1 MEKIWMSSWPDDLP
15 RKIEFTHGSI
25 PVHEYLR
32 IRAKEAPE
40 KTAII
45 FYGREISYKELDEA
59 SERFARYLIS
69 NGIQKGDRVG
79 IFLLNCPQYAIAHF
93 GIQKAGAVVCPCSPL
108 FKELELEYELND
120 ADIEILVAL
129 DLFLPVAKNVLEK
142 TRLRKII
149 TTNLNDYIPENPT
162 LPLIGPMAVPKQSIP
177 GTEDFMEIVTTG
189 DKTPVHT
196 DIDMEQDIGLFQYT
210 GGTTGLPKGCMLSFQ
225 AALFKTAV
233 TRNVAAITK
242 DTVCL
247 VTMPIFHIAG
257 MLAGMNSCIYA
268 GATQVLLSM
277 FEVKT
282 AMKAIST
289 YKADFWYSAVP
300 MNVGIMADPD
310 VKNYDLSS
318 LKLCL
323 TSSFGIQLTEKI
335 SDQWKA
341 VTKGGLLI
349 EGAYGLS
356 ETHTADT
363 FMPRNRVKFGTCGIP
378 GPGAEFKIVDLNDP
392 TTELPMGGEGE
403 IVLKNPGVFKGYW
416 KRPEET
422 AGTLMDG
429 WVYTGD
435 IGKFDADGYLYLL
448 GRVKEMIKVS
458 GFSVYPEE
466 VELLLNNHP
475 EIAQSAVI
483 GVSDEKKGEVVKAY
497 VVRAPG
503 SDLDEPR
510 LKKWAKENMS
520 SYKCPA
526 VVEFRNTLPMLPTGK
541 LLRRVLKE
549 EHKRRS

>member
-1 MEKIWMSSWPDDLP
+1 MENIWMNSWPDNLP
-15 RKIEFTHGSI
+15 CKIEFEHGAVPI
-25 PVHEYLR
+25 HEYLR

-45 FYGREISYKELDEA
+45 FYGKHISYKELDES
-59 SERFARYLIS
+59 SERFAHYLIS
-69 NGIQKGDRVG
+69 NGVKKGDRVG

-108 FKELELEYELND
+108 FKELELEYELKD

-129 DLFLPVAKNVLEK
+129 DLFYPVVKNVAEK
-142 TRLRKII
+142 TPLRKII
-149 TTNLNDYIPENPT
+149 TTNLNDYIPANPT
-162 LPLIGPMAVPKQSIP
+162 LPLIGPMAVPKQKIS
-177 GTEDFMEIVTTG
+177 GTEDFIEIVTNG
-189 DKTPVHT
+189 DKTRVSV
-196 DIDMEQDIGLFQYT
+196 DIDMEKDIGLFQYT
-210 GGTTGLPKGCMLSFQ
+210 GGTTGLPKGCMLSFH

-277 FEVKT
+277 FDVKT
-282 AMKAIST
+282 AMKAISE

-300 MNVGIMADPD
+300 MNVGIMAHPD
-310 VKNYDLSS
+310 VKEFDLSS

-335 SDQWKA
+335 SSQWKEL
-341 VTKGGLLI
+341 THGGLLI

-378 GPGAEFKIVDLNDP
+378 GPAAGFKIVDLNNP
-392 TTELPMGGEGE
+392 SQELSIGEEGE

-422 AGTLMDG
+422 AKTLIDG

-435 IGKFDADGYLYLL
+435 IGKFDEDGYLYLL

-466 VELLLNNHP
+466 VELLLNAHP
-475 EIAQSAVI
+475 EVSQSAVI
-483 GVSDEKKGEVVKAY
+483 GISDEKKGEVVKAY
-497 VVRAPG
+497 IVKAPG
-503 SDLDEPR
+503 SDLDETG
-510 LKKWAKENMS
+510 LIKWAKENMS

-526 VVEFRNTLPMLPTGK
+526 VVEFRQILPMLPTGK

-549 EHKRRS
+549 ELKK

>member
-1 MEKIWMSSWPDDLP
+1 MEKIWMNNWPDTLP
-15 RKIEFTHGSI
+15 REIEFAHGPL

-32 IRAKEAPE
+32 IRAKETPE
-40 KTAII
+40 KIAII
-45 FYGREISYKELDEA
+45 FYGREISYKELDES
-59 SERFARYLIS
+59 SERFANYLVS

-93 GIQKAGAVVCPCSPL
+93 GIQKAGGVVCPCSPL

-129 DLFLPVAKNVLEK
+129 DLLVPIAQKVFEK
-142 TRLRKII
+142 TPLRKLII
-149 TTNLNDYIPENPT
+149 TNLNDYLPETPT
-162 LPLIGPMAVPKQSIP
+162 LPLTPHMAVPKQVIP
-177 GTEDFMEIVTTG
+177 GTEDFLEIVTQG
-189 DKTPVHT
+189 DTRPVHV
-196 DIDMEQDIGLFQYT
+196 DIDMKKDIGLFQYT
-210 GGTTGLPKGCMLSFQ
+210 GGTTGLPKGCMLSFH

-233 TRNVAAITK
+233 TCHVASMTR

-257 MLAGMNSCIYA
+257 MLAGLNSCIYA

-277 FEVKT
+277 FDVKT
-282 AMKAIST
+282 ALKAISQYQT
-289 YKADFWYSAVP
+289 DFWYSAVP
-300 MNVGIMADPD
+300 MNVGMMADPD
-310 VKNYDLSS
+310 VKTFDLSS
-318 LKLCL
+318 LKVCL

-335 SDQWKA
+335 SNQWKA
-341 VTKGGLLI
+341 VTGGGLLI

-356 ETHTADT
+356 ETHTLDT
-363 FMPRNRVKFGTCGIP
+363 FMPRNQVKFGSCGIP
-378 GPGAEFKIVDLNDP
+378 GPDAEFKIVDLNDP
-392 TTELPMGGEGE
+392 TRELPQGGEGE
-403 IVLKNPGVFKGYW
+403 IVLKNPGVFQGYW

-422 AGTLMDG
+422 AKTLVNG

-466 VELLLNNHP
+466 VELLLNSHP
-475 EIAQSAVI
+475 EVSQSAVI
-483 GVSDEKKGEVVKAY
+483 GVQDDKKGEVVKAY
-497 VVRAPG
+497 IIKASG
-503 SDLDEPR
+503 SGLDETT
-510 LKKWAKENMS
+510 LKKWAKEHMS

-526 VVEFRNTLPMLPTGK
+526 VVEFRETLPTLPTGK

-549 EHKRRS
+549 EFQA

>member
-1 MEKIWMSSWPDDLP
+1 MEKIWMKSWPETLP
-15 RKIEFTHGSI
+15 SEVEFAHGPL

-32 IRAKEAPE
+32 IRAKETPE
-40 KTAII
+40 KIAII
-45 FYGREISYKELDEA
+45 FYGREISYKELDES
-59 SERFARYLIS
+59 SERFAHYLVS

-93 GIQKAGAVVCPCSPL
+93 GIQKAGGVVCPCSPL

-129 DLFLPVAKNVLEK
+129 DLLVPVAQKVFEK
-142 TRLRKII
+142 TPLRKLIV
-149 TTNLNDYIPENPT
+149 TNLNDYLPETPT
-162 LPLIGPMAVPKQSIP
+162 LPLTPHMAVPKQAIP
-177 GTEDFMEIVTTG
+177 GTDDFLEIVTQG
-189 DKTPVHT
+189 DVRMVHV
-196 DIDMEQDIGLFQYT
+196 DIDMKKDIGLFQYT
-210 GGTTGLPKGCMLSFQ
+210 GGTTGLPKGCMLSFH

-233 TRNVAAITK
+233 TCHVASMTR

-257 MLAGMNSCIYA
+257 MLAGLNSCIYA

-277 FEVKT
+277 FDVKT
-282 AMKAIST
+282 ALKAISQYQT
-289 YKADFWYSAVP
+289 DFWYSAVP
-300 MNVGIMADPD
+300 MNVGMMADPD
-310 VKNYDLSS
+310 VNTFDLSS
-318 LKLCL
+318 LKVCL

-335 SDQWKA
+335 SNQWKA
-341 VTKGGLLI
+341 VTGGGLLI

-356 ETHTADT
+356 ETHTLDT
-363 FMPRNRVKFGTCGIP
+363 FMPRNQVKFGSCGIP
-378 GPGAEFKIVDLNDP
+378 GPDAEFKIVDLNDP
-392 TTELPMGGEGE
+392 TRELPLGGEGE
-403 IVLKNPGVFKGYW
+403 IVLKNPGVFQGYW

-422 AGTLMDG
+422 AKTLVDG

-466 VELLLNNHP
+466 VELLLNSHP
-475 EIAQSAVI
+475 DVSQSAVI
-483 GVSDEKKGEVVKAY
+483 GVQDDKKGEVVKAY
-497 VVRAPG
+497 IIKAPG
-503 SDLDEPR
+503 SGLDETA
-510 LKKWAKENMS
+510 LKKWAKAHMS

-526 VVEFRNTLPMLPTGK
+526 VVEFRETLPTLPTGK

-549 EHKRRS
+549 EFQA

>member
-1 MEKIWMSSWPDDLP
+1 MENIWMNSWPDNLP
-15 RKIEFTHGSI
+15 RKIEFEHGAVPI
-25 PVHEYLR
+25 HEYLR
-32 IRAKEAPE
+32 IRAKETPE

-45 FYGREISYKELDEA
+45 FYGRQISYKELDES
-59 SERFARYLIS
+59 SERFAHYLIK
-69 NGIQKGDRVG
+69 NGVKKGDRVG

-108 FKELELEYELND
+108 FKELELEYELKD
-120 ADIEILVAL
+120 ADIEILVSL
-129 DLFLPVAKNVLEK
+129 DLFYPVVKNVAEK
-142 TRLRKII
+142 TSLRKII
-149 TTNLNDYIPENPT
+149 TTNLNDYIPANPT
-162 LPLIGPMAVPKQSIP
+162 LPLVGPMAVPKQKIP
-177 GTEDFMEIVTTG
+177 GTEDFIEIVANG
-189 DKTPVHT
+189 DKTHVT
-196 DIDMEQDIGLFQYT
+196 VDIDMEKDIGLFQYT
-210 GGTTGLPKGCMLSFQ
+210 GGTTGLPKGCMLSFH

-233 TRNVAAITK
+233 TRNVAAMTK
-242 DTVCL
+242 DTICL

-277 FEVKT
+277 FDVKT
-282 AMKAIST
+282 AMKAISE

-300 MNVGIMADPD
+300 MNVGIMAHPD
-310 VKNYDLSS
+310 VKEFDLSS

-335 SDQWKA
+335 SNQWKEL
-341 VTKGGLLI
+341 TCGGLLI

-378 GPGAEFKIVDLNDP
+378 GPAAEFKIVDLNNPDQ
-392 TTELPMGGEGE
+392 ELPIGEEGE

-422 AGTLMDG
+422 AKTLIDG

-466 VELLLNNHP
+466 VELLLNAHP
-475 EIAQSAVI
+475 EVSQSAVI
-483 GVSDEKKGEVVKAY
+483 GVFDEKKGEVVKAY
-497 VVRAPG
+497 IVKAPG
-503 SDLDEPR
+503 SDLDETG
-510 LKKWAKENMS
+510 LIKWAKENMS

-526 VVEFRNTLPMLPTGK
+526 VVEFRQTLPMLPTGK

-549 EHKRRS
+549 ELKK